1 MLARRQPD
9 LTVCMEQVHKPH
21 NVSAI
26 IRTADAVGVHEVHA
40 VWPGSR
46 MRTMA
51 SAAAGSNSWVQV
63 KTHRTIGDAVAH
75 LKGQGMQILA
85 THLSDNAVDF
95 REIDYTRPTC
105 ILMGQE
111 KTGITQEALALAD
124 QDIIIPMI
132 GMVQSLNVSVASAL
146 ILYEAQRQRQMRACT
161 CVKTACCRKPS
172 NNACCLKAAIRCWRK
187 SQNAKVCPT
196 PTLISKA
203 RLKPMLTGGPPCRPQ
218 GKRDEG
224 RLLDAVPLSS
234 LTGVGAALSNKLA
247 KINLHTVQDLL
258 LHLPL
263 RYEDRTHLYPIG
275 ELLPGVYAT
284 VEGEVLNCNIS
295 FGGRRMMTCQISD
308 GSGILTMRFFNFNA
322 AMKNSLA
329 TGRRVLAYGEAKR
342 GKYGAEM
349 IHPEYR
355 VQGDLSTPE
364 LQETLTPVYPTTEG
378 VKQATLRKL
387 TDQALDLLD
396 TCAIEE
402 LLPPE
407 LSQGM
412 MTLPEALRT
421 LHRPPPTLQL
431 SDLETGQH
439 PAQRRLILEE
449 LLAHNLSMLALRA
462 GAQRFH
468 AQPLSAND
476 ALKNKLLAALPFK
489 PTGAW
494 ARVVAEIERDMAL
507 DVPMM
512 RLVQGDVGSGKT
524 LVAALA
530 ALRAIAHGKQVA
542 LMAPTELLA
551 EQHANN
557 FRNWFAPLGIEVG
570 WLAGKQKGKARL
582 AQQEAI
588 ASGQV
593 QMIVGTHAIFQE
605 QVQFNGLALVIIDEQ
620 HRFGVHQR
628 LALWEKGQQQGF
640 HPHQLIM
647 TATPIPRTLAM
658 TAYADLDTSVIDE
671 LPPGRTPVTTVAIPD
686 TRRTDIIDRVRHA
699 CITEGRQ
706 AYWVCTL
713 IEESE
718 LLEAQAAEA
727 TWEELKLALPELNV
741 GLVHGRM
748 KPADKQAV
756 MASFKQG
763 ELHLLVATTVI
774 EVGVDVPNASL
785 MIIEN
790 PERLGL
796 AQLHQ
801 LRGRVG
807 RGAVASHC
815 VLLYKTPLSKT
826 AQIRLQV
833 LRDSNDGFVIAQK
846 DLEIRGPGE
855 LLGTRQTGNAEFKV
869 ADLLRDQAM
878 IPEVQRLAR
887 HIHERY
893 PQQAKA
899 LIERWMPETERYSNA

>member
-1 MLARRQPD
+1 M
-9 LTVCMEQVHKPH
+9 K
-21 NVSAI
+21 
-26 IRTADAVGVHEVHA
+26 
-40 VWPGSR
+40 
-46 MRTMA
+46 
-51 SAAAGSNSWVQV
+51 
-63 KTHRTIGDAVAH
+63 
-75 LKGQGMQILA
+75 
-85 THLSDNAVDF
+85 
-95 REIDYTRPTC
+95 
-105 ILMGQE
+105 
-111 KTGITQEALALAD
+111 
-124 QDIIIPMI
+124 
-132 GMVQSLNVSVASAL
+132 
-146 ILYEAQRQRQMRACT
+146 
-161 CVKTACCRKPS
+161 
-172 NNACCLKAAIRCWRK
+172 
-187 SQNAKVCPT
+187 
-196 PTLISKA
+196 
-203 RLKPMLTGGPPCRPQ
+203 
-218 GKRDEG
+218 G
-224 RLLDAVPLSS
+224 RLLDAVPLSA
-234 LTGVGAALSNKLA
+234 LTGVGASQSSKLA
-247 KINLHTVQDLL
+247 KIGLHTVQDLL

-263 RYEDRTHLYPIG
+263 RYEDRTQLYPIG

-284 VEGEVLNCNIS
+284 VEGEVLNSSIT

-308 GSGILTMRFFNFNA
+308 GTGILTMRFFNFNA

-355 VQGDLSTPE
+355 IQGDQSAPAV
-364 LQETLTPVYPTTEG
+364 QETLTPVYPTTEG

-387 TDQALDLLD
+387 TDQALELLE
-396 TCAIEE
+396 TCAIAE

-407 LSQGM
+407 LAQGM
-412 MTLPEALRT
+412 MSLPEALRT
-421 LHRPPPTLQL
+421 LHRPPPSMQL
-431 SDLETGQH
+431 VDLESGKH
-439 PAQRRLILEE
+439 PAQHRLILEE

-462 GAQRFH
+462 GAQRYH
-468 AQPLSAND
+468 AQPLTAND
-476 ALKNKLLAALPFK
+476 TLKETLLAALPFR
-489 PTGAW
+489 PTGAQN
-494 ARVVAEIERDMAL
+494 RVVAEIEQDMGQ
-507 DVPMM
+507 DFPMM

-530 ALRAIAHGKQVA
+530 ALRAIANGKQVA

-551 EQHANN
+551 EQHATN
-557 FRNWFAPLGIEVG
+557 FTAWFEPLGIQVG
-570 WLAGKQKGKARL
+570 WLAGKQKGKARI
-582 AQQEAI
+582 AQQDAI

-593 QMIVGTHAIFQE
+593 QMVVGTHAIFQE
-605 QVQFNGLALVIIDEQ
+605 HVQFNGLALVIIDEQ

-671 LPPGRTPVTTVAIPD
+671 LPPGRTPVTTVAIAD
-686 TRRTDIIDRVRHA
+686 TRRNEIIERVRNA
-699 CITEGRQ
+699 CISEGRQ

-713 IEESE
+713 IEESD
-718 LLEAQAAEA
+718 LLEAQAAQA
-727 TWEELKLALPELNV
+727 TWEELSVALPELKI

-748 KPADKQAV
+748 KPQEKQSV
-756 MASFKQG
+756 MQAFKQG

-815 VLLYKTPLSKT
+815 VLLYKSPLSKT
-826 AQIRLQV
+826 AQLRLQV

-855 LLGTRQTGNAEFKV
+855 LLGTRQTGNAEFEV
-869 ADLLRDQAM
+869 ADLMRDQAL
-878 IPEVQRLAR
+878 IPEVQRIAR
-887 HIHERY
+887 HIHDRY
-893 PQQAKA
+893 PEQAAA

>member
-1 MLARRQPD
+1 
-9 LTVCMEQVHKPH
+9 
-21 NVSAI
+21 
-26 IRTADAVGVHEVHA
+26 
-40 VWPGSR
+40 
-46 MRTMA
+46 MR
-51 SAAAGSNSWVQV
+51 
-63 KTHRTIGDAVAH
+63 
-75 LKGQGMQILA
+75 
-85 THLSDNAVDF
+85 
-95 REIDYTRPTC
+95 
-105 ILMGQE
+105 
-111 KTGITQEALALAD
+111 
-124 QDIIIPMI
+124 
-132 GMVQSLNVSVASAL
+132 
-146 ILYEAQRQRQMRACT
+146 
-161 CVKTACCRKPS
+161 
-172 NNACCLKAAIRCWRK
+172 
-187 SQNAKVCPT
+187 
-196 PTLISKA
+196 
-203 RLKPMLTGGPPCRPQ
+203 
-218 GKRDEG
+218 G

-234 LTGVGAALSNKLA
+234 LTGVGASQSAKLA
-247 KINLHTVQDLL
+247 KIGLHTVQDLL
-258 LHLPL
+258 LHFPL
-263 RYEDRTHLYPIG
+263 RYEDRTHLYPIND
-275 ELLPGVYAT
+275 LLPGIYAT
-284 VEGEVLNCNIS
+284 VEGEVLNCNIT

-308 GSGILTMRFFNFNA
+308 GTGILTMRFFNFNA
-322 AMKNSLA
+322 AMKNSLSA
-329 TGRRVLAYGEAKR
+329 GRRVLAYGEAKR

-355 VQGDLSTPE
+355 IQGDLSTPE
-364 LQETLTPVYPTTEG
+364 MQETLTPVYPTTEG
-378 VKQATLRKL
+378 IRQATLRKL
-387 TDQALDLLD
+387 TDQALELLD
-396 TCAIEE
+396 TCAIAE

-407 LSQGM
+407 LSQGLM
-412 MTLPEALRT
+412 SLPEALRT
-421 LHRPPPTLQL
+421 LHRPPP
-431 SDLETGQH
+431 DMKLEDVESGQH

-462 GAQRFH
+462 GAQRYH
-468 AQPLSAND
+468 AQALTAKDS
-476 ALKNKLLAALPFK
+476 LKNQLLASLPFK
-489 PTGAW
+489 PTGAQ
-494 ARVVAEIERDMAL
+494 ARVVAEVEHDMAL
-507 DVPMM
+507 DIPMM

-530 ALRAIAHGKQVA
+530 ALRAIANGKQVA
-542 LMAPTELLA
+542 MMAPTELLA

-570 WLAGKQKGKARL
+570 WLAGKQKGKARQ

-593 QMIVGTHAIFQE
+593 SMVVGTHAIFQE

-671 LPPGRTPVTTVAIPD
+671 LPPGRTPVTTVAIAD
-686 TRRTDIIDRVRHA
+686 TRRGEIIERVRSA
-699 CITEGRQ
+699 CQEGRQ

-727 TWEELKLALPELNV
+727 TWEELKATLPELNV

-748 KPADKQAV
+748 KPAEKQAV
-756 MASFKQG
+756 MQAFKQG
-763 ELHLLVATTVI
+763 EMHLLVATTVI

-815 VLLYKTPLSKT
+815 VLLYKSPLSKT
-826 AQIRLQV
+826 AQLRLQV

-869 ADLLRDQAM
+869 ADLLRDQAV
-878 IPEVQRLAR
+878 IPQVQRIAR
-887 HIHERY
+887 HIHEQY
-893 PQQAKA
+893 PEHAQA
-899 LIERWMPETERYSNA
+899 LIERWMPETEKYSNA

>member
-1 MLARRQPD
+1 M
-9 LTVCMEQVHKPH
+9 K
-21 NVSAI
+21 
-26 IRTADAVGVHEVHA
+26 
-40 VWPGSR
+40 
-46 MRTMA
+46 
-51 SAAAGSNSWVQV
+51 
-63 KTHRTIGDAVAH
+63 
-75 LKGQGMQILA
+75 
-85 THLSDNAVDF
+85 
-95 REIDYTRPTC
+95 
-105 ILMGQE
+105 
-111 KTGITQEALALAD
+111 
-124 QDIIIPMI
+124 
-132 GMVQSLNVSVASAL
+132 
-146 ILYEAQRQRQMRACT
+146 
-161 CVKTACCRKPS
+161 
-172 NNACCLKAAIRCWRK
+172 
-187 SQNAKVCPT
+187 
-196 PTLISKA
+196 
-203 RLKPMLTGGPPCRPQ
+203 
-218 GKRDEG
+218 G
-224 RLLDAVPLSS
+224 RLLDAVPLSA
-234 LTGVGAALSNKLA
+234 LTGVGASQSEKLA
-247 KINLHTVQDLL
+247 KIGLHTVQDLL

-263 RYEDRTHLYPIG
+263 RYEDRTRLYPIG
-275 ELLPGVYAT
+275 ELLPGIHAT
-284 VEGEVLNCNIS
+284 VEGEVLNSNIT
-295 FGGRRMMTCQISD
+295 FGRRRMLVCQISD
-308 GSGILTMRFFNFNA
+308 GSGILTLRFFNFNA

-329 TGRRVLAYGEAKR
+329 PGRRVLAYGEAKR
-342 GKYGAEM
+342 GQHGAEM

-355 VQGDLSTPE
+355 LQGEQGTAG

-378 VKQATLRKL
+378 VRQATLRKL
-387 TDQALDLLD
+387 TDQALELLES
-396 TCAIEE
+396 CAIAE

-407 LSQGM
+407 LASGM
-412 MTLPEALRT
+412 MSLPDALRT
-421 LHRPPPTLQL
+421 LHRPPPSLQL
-431 SDLETGQH
+431 SDLESGKH

-462 GAQRFH
+462 GARRYLARPLE
-468 AQPLSAND
+468 AQDN
-476 ALKNKLLAALPFK
+476 LKNALLASLPFK
-489 PTGAW
+489 PTGAQQ
-494 ARVVAEIERDMAL
+494 RVVADVERDMAQ
-507 DVPMM
+507 DSPMM

-530 ALRAIAHGKQVA
+530 ALRAIANGQQVA
-542 LMAPTELLA
+542 MMAPTELLA

-557 FRNWFAPLGIEVG
+557 FRVWFEPLGVEVG
-570 WLAGKQKGKARL
+570 WLAGKQKGKARQ

-593 QMIVGTHAIFQE
+593 SMVVGTHAIFQE
-605 QVQFNGLALVIIDEQ
+605 QVQFHSLALVIIDEQ

-628 LALWEKGQQQGF
+628 LALWEKGEQQGF

-686 TRRTDIIDRVRHA
+686 TRRVDIIERVRNA
-699 CITEGRQ
+699 CLQEGRQ

-713 IEESE
+713 IEESD

-727 TWEELKLALPELNV
+727 TWQELKVALPELNV

-748 KPADKQAV
+748 KPQEKQEV
-756 MASFKQG
+756 MRAFKQG

-815 VLLYKTPLSKT
+815 VLLYKSPLSKT
-826 AQIRLQV
+826 AQKRLQV

-878 IPEVQRLAR
+878 IPEVQRVAR
-887 HIHERY
+887 HIHERW
-893 PQQAKA
+893 PEQALA

>member
-1 MLARRQPD
+1 
-9 LTVCMEQVHKPH
+9 
-21 NVSAI
+21 
-26 IRTADAVGVHEVHA
+26 
-40 VWPGSR
+40 
-46 MRTMA
+46 
-51 SAAAGSNSWVQV
+51 
-63 KTHRTIGDAVAH
+63 
-75 LKGQGMQILA
+75 
-85 THLSDNAVDF
+85 
-95 REIDYTRPTC
+95 
-105 ILMGQE
+105 
-111 KTGITQEALALAD
+111 
-124 QDIIIPMI
+124 
-132 GMVQSLNVSVASAL
+132 
-146 ILYEAQRQRQMRACT
+146 
-161 CVKTACCRKPS
+161 
-172 NNACCLKAAIRCWRK
+172 
-187 SQNAKVCPT
+187 
-196 PTLISKA
+196 
-203 RLKPMLTGGPPCRPQ
+203 
-218 GKRDEG
+218 
-224 RLLDAVPLSS
+224 
-234 LTGVGAALSNKLA
+234 
-247 KINLHTVQDLL
+247 
-258 LHLPL
+258 
-263 RYEDRTHLYPIG
+263 
-275 ELLPGVYAT
+275 
-284 VEGEVLNCNIS
+284 
-295 FGGRRMMTCQISD
+295 
-308 GSGILTMRFFNFNA
+308 
-322 AMKNSLA
+322 
-329 TGRRVLAYGEAKR
+329 
-342 GKYGAEM
+342 
-349 IHPEYR
+349 
-355 VQGDLSTPE
+355 
-364 LQETLTPVYPTTEG
+364 
-378 VKQATLRKL
+378 
-387 TDQALDLLD
+387 
-396 TCAIEE
+396 
-402 LLPPE
+402 
-407 LSQGM
+407 
-412 MTLPEALRT
+412 LRT
-421 LHRPPPTLQL
+421 LHRPPASLQL
-431 SDLETGQH
+431 SDLESGQH

-468 AQPLSAND
+468 AQPLSARD
-476 ALKNKLLAALPFK
+476 DLKDKLLASLPFK
-489 PTGAW
+489 PTGAQ
-494 ARVVAEIERDMAL
+494 ARVVAEVERDMAL

-557 FRNWFAPLGIEVG
+557 FRSWFAPLGVEVG

-582 AQQEAI
+582 AQQDAI
-588 ASGQV
+588 TSGAV

-628 LALWEKGQQQGF
+628 LALWEKGLQQGF

-658 TAYADLDTSVIDE
+658 TAYADLDTSTIDE

-686 TRRTDIIDRVRHA
+686 TRRSDIIDRVRNA
-699 CITEGRQ
+699 CTQEGRQ

-748 KPADKQAV
+748 KPAEKQAV
-756 MASFKQG
+756 MQSFKQG
-763 ELHLLVATTVI
+763 ELHLLIATTVI

-815 VLLYKTPLSKT
+815 VLLYKAPLSKT
-826 AQIRLQV
+826 AQMRLQV

-893 PQQAKA
+893 PEQAAA